1 MNPGLNFTPEQA
13 ETVANDIL
21 ISNRGKAMSRCEELV
36 LQASLRGKTY
46 EQMATEGYSVGH
58 LRQVGACLWHDLSE
72 ALGEEVTKTNFQQA
86 LKRASY
92 RFGNIITPLELE
104 FPQGPVPLTSSFY
117 VERGNIET
125 VCKEEIVRP
134 GALIRIKAPKQMG
147 KTSLLDRILQHAGNQ
162 EYKTVRL
169 NLREADA
176 GKFGNLDSFLRWFSA
191 YIPLQLKLP
200 NQIDDYWYE
209 EMIGS
214 KSSCKNYFD
223 SYLLQQIETPLVVAL
238 DEVDRIFDFPHI
250 SQEFFPMLRSWH
262 EEAKTVDIW
271 KQLRLIVVHSTED
284 YGRLDIN
291 QSPFNV
297 GSPVELKEFSEAEV
311 QNLAHRHNLEW
322 KNEPV
327 QQLMKMVGGHPYL
340 IRLALYHLASRHLK
354 LEEFLKDAA
363 TDAGIYNEHLRR
375 HLETLQQHPKLAAA
389 LKQVV
394 NSPEPVKIDTMLGY
408 KLDSMGLINR
418 HGDYSSPKCHL
429 YRLYFAP
436 RLKD

>member
-1 MNPGLNFTPEQA
+1 MNKKEFNE
-13 ETVANDIL
+13 
-21 ISNRGKAMSRCEELV
+21 R
-36 LQASLRGKTY
+36 Y
-46 EQMATEGYSVGH
+46 EQLTPKQKQTLRLFLDGNADEKIAELMDVTPSNIRHHIANICGKFGFSNEEGEH
-58 LRQVGACLWHDLSE
+58 FRQRQCLVEIFVKHRPQLVNFE
-72 ALGEEVTKTNFQQA
+72 VMKKYLGEIPMVE
-86 LKRASY
+86 
-92 RFGNIITPLELE
+92 IE

-117 VERGNIET
+117 LERDNIET
-125 VCKEEIVRP
+125 VCKEEILRS

-147 KTSLLDRILQHAGNQ
+147 KTSLLDRIIEHAGNQ
-162 EYKTVRL
+162 NYKTVRL

-176 GKFGNLDSFLRWFSA
+176 RQFSNLDSFLRWFSA
-191 YIPLQLKLP
+191 YISLQLKIP
-200 NQIDDYWYE
+200 NQIDDYWDE

-238 DEVDRIFDFPHI
+238 DEVDRIFDFPNI

-262 EEAKTVDIW
+262 EEAKTADIW

-297 GSPVELKEFSEAEV
+297 GLPVELKEFSEAEV
-311 QNLAHRHNLEW
+311 QNLAHLHNLEW
-322 KNEPV
+322 KNEPM
-327 QQLMKMVGGHPYL
+327 QHLMKMVGGHPYL
-340 IRLALYHLASRHLK
+340 IRLALYNLANRHLK
-354 LEEFLKDAA
+354 LEELLKNAA
-363 TDAGIYNEHLRR
+363 TDAGIYSEHLRR
-375 HLETLQQHPKLAAA
+375 HLETLQQHPKLAVA

-394 NSPEPVKIDTMLGY
+394 NSPEPVKIETMLGY

-436 RLKD
+436 RLND